1 MAILDDVKV
10 ALRIAATTTDFD
22 TEIQDLINAAIED
35 LKMAGVATDK
45 AVDTDPLIKRAI
57 TVYCKSHFGYDNP
70 DASRFWRSYESL
82 KMHLTLSADYN
93 TEAVVSP

>member
-1 MAILDDVKV
+1 MAILADVKV
-10 ALRIAATTTDFD
+10 ALRIAATTNDFD

-82 KMHLTLSADYN
+82 KRHLTLSADYN
-93 TEAVVSP
+93 TEAVV